1 MNIINIIDRIDKVN
15 FGIWNAALL
24 PCATLY
30 NIYKVK
36 CFAVF
41 PRIAEMPNVKTLYNV
56 EPIIIDNT
64 DTEQFRKILEGF
76 SPNDTIIVTHG
87 SWRFPTLW
95 GYFAAQNGFKW
106 IYTPHG
112 MLEPWGMT
120 QKRLKKWVYFRL
132 MEKRMAKHAAIIR
145 AVSQPE
151 QHNLEKYFA
160 KNISLIHNGAEVGKC
175 YNQEH
180 KPITALFLGRLNSKK
195 CVYEILRAWV
205 DSKANGNKDYCLK
218 IVGPDDG
225 EFSRLDSLYR
235 TLPEDKNVY
244 LSNTPVYGAE
254 KEALLAECTF
264 FLLPSQSEGFPTS
277 VVEAGMAGCVPV
289 ISNGCNFPELFEN
302 QLGIK
307 VESNYESLLKF
318 FNHIPQVTN
327 REQYTEYFRN
337 NFSIEA
343 IAEKMISQYKT
354 LLAN

>member
-24 PCATLY
+24 PCKTLY

-41 PRIAEMPNVKTLYNV
+41 PRIADMPDVKTLYNV

-95 GYFAAQNGFKW
+95 GNYGAQNGFKW
-106 IYTPHG
+106 VYTPHG
-112 MLEPWGMT
+112 MLEPWS
-120 QKRLKKWVYFRL
+120 KRLKWLKKLLYFHFI
-132 MEKRMAKHAAIIR
+132 EKRMIKRAATIR
-145 AVSQPE
+145 AVSEPE
-151 QHNLEKYFA
+151 MGNLKKDF
-160 KNISLIHNGAEVGKC
+160 KKVVHIPNGAAVSKS
-175 YNQEH
+175 YSVVT
-180 KPITALFLGRLNSKK
+180 KPITLLFLGRLNSKK
-195 CVYEILRAWV
+195 CVYEILRAWI
-205 DSKANGNKDYCLK
+205 DSKAYGNKDYYLK

-225 EFSRLDSLYR
+225 EFARLDALYR
-235 TLPEDKNVY
+235 TLPDDKNVY
-244 LSNTPVYGAE
+244 LSNTPVYGVG
-254 KEALLAECTF
+254 KEALLAESTF

-289 ISNGCNFPELFEN
+289 ISDGCNFPELFEN

-307 VESNYESLLKF
+307 VESNYESLLNF
-318 FNHIPQVTN
+318 FNNIPQSTN
-327 REQYTEYFRN
+327 REQYTDYFIS
-337 NFSIEA
+337 NFSIEV
-343 IAEKMISQYKT
+343 IAEKMISQYKM

>member
-24 PCATLY
+24 PCKTLY

-41 PRIAEMPNVKTLYNV
+41 PRINEMPDVNALYNV
-56 EPIIIDNT
+56 EPIITDNT
-64 DTEQFRKILEGF
+64 DTEVFIKILEKF
-76 SPNDTIIVTHG
+76 SSSDTIIITHG
-87 SWRFPTLW
+87 SWRFPTRW
-95 GYFAAQNGFKW
+95 GYFAAQQGLKW
-106 IYTPHG
+106 VYTPHG

-120 QKRLKKWVYFRL
+120 QKRLKKLVYFHL
-132 MEKRMAKHAAIIR
+132 MEKRMARRAAAVR
-145 AVSQPE
+145 AVSKPE
-151 QHNLEKYFA
+151 MQNLKKDF
-160 KNISLIHNGAEVGKC
+160 KNVAHIPNGAEIFKC
-175 YNQEH
+175 YSEVT
-180 KPITALFLGRLNSKK
+180 KPVTLLFLGRLNSKK
-195 CVYEILRAWV
+195 CVYEILRAWI
-205 DSKANGNKDYCLK
+205 DSKAYGNKDYYLK

-225 EFSRLDSLYR
+225 EFARLDALYR
-235 TLPEDKNVY
+235 TLPDDKNVY
-244 LSNTPVYGAE
+244 LSNTPVYGVG
-254 KEALLAECTF
+254 KEALLAESTF

-307 VESNYESLLKF
+307 VESNYQSLLNF
-318 FNHIPQVTN
+318 FNDIPQSTN
-327 REQYTEYFRN
+327 REQYTDYFVS

-343 IAEKMISQYKT
+343 IAQKMISQYKA